1 MKPTK
6 SLSLAHTPPTHTL
19 LPLYA
24 TTTIM
29 PSPDPSADT
38 SSCAAN
44 TTAAYFVAAIFF
56 GVIAAGFGKGLSA
69 NPALVKIIEKNVEAR
84 DQGGG

>member
-1 MKPTK
+1 
-6 SLSLAHTPPTHTL
+6 
-19 LPLYA
+19 
-24 TTTIM
+24 M

-84 DQGGG
+84 DQGGGVTVSRKKQHKPCYACME